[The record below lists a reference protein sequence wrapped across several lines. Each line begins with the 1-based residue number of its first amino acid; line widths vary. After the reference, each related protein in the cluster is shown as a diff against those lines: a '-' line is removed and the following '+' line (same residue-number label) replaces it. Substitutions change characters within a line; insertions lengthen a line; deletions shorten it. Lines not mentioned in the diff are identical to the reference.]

1 MMADAIIRLFGK
13 DKMRRLPVYLLI
25 DTSGSMKGAPIEAV
39 NKGLIVLVKALQDN
53 PDMVEKAYLSIFS
66 FDRDVKEVL
75 PLTEVD
81 GLDEIPALVT
91 PEFSPTHMGR
101 ALEALI
107 EKVNNGGVIR
117 NTKDVAGDYKPLLFV
132 ITDGK
137 PSDLEQYKKMTQK
150 IKECK
155 FAIIVACAAGPKAK
169 TEPLKLLTENVC
181 VLANM
186 DEKSFADFFICV
198 SQSIPTNEWDFDPD
212 TELPPDVSTLK
223 PDPAPGPTPT
233 FDEDEGE

>member
-1 MMADAIIRLFGK
+1 MMADAIIRIFGK

-39 NKGLIVLVKALQDN
+39 NKGLIVLVKALQED

-66 FDRDVKEVL
+66 FDKDVKEVL
-75 PLTEVD
+75 PLTGVD
-81 GLDEIPALVT
+81 GLDELPALVT

-101 ALEALI
+101 ALEVLI
-107 EKVNNGGVIR
+107 EKVDSEVVK
-117 NTKDVAGDYKPLLFV
+117 NTEGHAGDYKPLLFV

-150 IKECK
+150 IRECK

-169 TEPLKLLTENVC
+169 TEPLKLLTEKVC
-181 VLANM
+181 VLSNM

-198 SQSIPTNEWDFDPD
+198 SQSIPVGEWDFQEIED
-212 TELPPDVSTLK
+212 LPSCEVPKAVRLRG
-223 PDPAPGPTPT
+223 A
-233 FDEDEGE
+233 DEGE